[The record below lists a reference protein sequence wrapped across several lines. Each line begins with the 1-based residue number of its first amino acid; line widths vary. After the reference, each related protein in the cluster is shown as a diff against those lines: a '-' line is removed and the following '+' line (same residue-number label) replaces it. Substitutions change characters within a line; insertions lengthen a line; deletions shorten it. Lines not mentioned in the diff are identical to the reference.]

1 MQLYIYLLIRT
12 RNPDNRTFGPRAS
25 VLVLRSS
32 CFGPRA
38 SVLVLRSSRILPYI
52 YGGARYSEMSGALR
66 CYLIGVSLHL
76 VIFKKRSMRLCS
88 KRFYKL
94 STRIFMGFYFQGCR
108 ERVPSLHPI
117 IFEKGCMKPYIK
129 RFSKLSTR
137 IFMGFYFEVCREP
150 LLYLHF
156 TILEKESLTLCS
168 KRFCNLSTNIFMGF
182 ILQSCRERV

>member
-94 STRIFMGFYFQGCR
+94 STRIFMGFYF
-108 ERVPSLHPI
+108 
-117 IFEKGCMKPYIK
+117 
-129 RFSKLSTR
+129 
-137 IFMGFYFEVCREP
+137 EVCREP